1 MDTSEFLPNTCL
13 LCGEQ
18 RLRSFLDLGV
28 VPLSDRIIT
37 KAKMGQPEPT
47 FPLEVAFCSTCSLV
61 QILEE
66 VPKEILYG
74 DEYPYYSSVS
84 AALGKHSAENAH
96 RLIEEKRLGVN
107 SLVVELASND
117 GYLLQNFV
125 SAGIPVLGIDPAEGP
140 ARVAIERGV
149 PTLIDFWR
157 PELAQQLVNDGKQAD
172 VIIANNVMAHIPDIN
187 GFVSAMAL
195 LIKEDGVISIENPY
209 VRDLIE
215 HTEFDTVY
223 HEHHSYFSCTSVD
236 ALMRRNGL
244 FLNDVTYF
252 PDLHGGTL
260 RWTCGR
266 QEAVTET
273 TRQYLQAE
281 RERGVDTFEFYQPF
295 THKVQQLKIDLLTML
310 QGLKAG
316 GATIAG
322 YGAAAKAST
331 LISYVGL
338 DTNLIDFV
346 VDRNEHK
353 HGCWMPGGSIP
364 IEPVSALL
372 ERRPDYTVVF
382 AWNFIDE
389 ITAQQ
394 HEYLA
399 GGGRFIVPV
408 PTPTIR

>member
-1 MDTSEFLPNTCL
+1 MSASNQTINCR
-13 LCGEQ
+13 LCGQ
-18 RLRSFLDLGV
+18 ADLLSFLDLGST
-28 VPLSDRIIT
+28 PLSDRIIT
-37 KAKMGQPEPT
+37 PSKKDLDEPV
-47 FPLEVAFCSTCSLV
+47 FPLEVAFCSNCTLV

-66 VPKEILYG
+66 VPKELLYG

-96 RLIEEKRLGVN
+96 RLMSERDLGPE

-117 GYLLQNFV
+117 GYLLKNFV
-125 SAGIPVLGIDPAEGP
+125 ERGIPVLGIDPAEGP
-140 ARVAIERGV
+140 ARTAIAKGV
-149 PTLIDFWR
+149 PTLIEFWC
-157 PELAQQLVNDGKQAD
+157 PELAERLVAEGKRAD

-187 GFVSAMAL
+187 GFVKAMAIL
-195 LIKEDGVISIENPY
+195 VADDGVLSIENPY
-209 VRDLIE
+209 VRDLIK
-215 HTEFDTVY
+215 HTEFDTIY
-223 HEHHSYFSCTSVD
+223 HEHHSYFSCTAVD

-260 RWTCGR
+260 RWTCGPR
-266 QEAVTET
+266 EDVSET
-273 TRQYLQAE
+273 TRAYLEAE
-281 RERGVDTFEFYQPF
+281 RADGVDTFAFYEAF
-295 THKVQQLKIDLLTML
+295 SGKVEALKTDLLGML
-310 QGLKAG
+310 NELKAK

-338 DTNLIDFV
+338 DADLIDFV

-364 IEPVSALL
+364 ILPTEALL

-382 AWNFIDE
+382 AWNFFEE
-389 ITAQQ
+389 IAQQ
-394 HEYLA
+394 QQAYLEA
-399 GGGRFIVPV
+399 GGKFIVPV
-408 PTPTIR
+408 PTPRIR